1 MRFAFSP
8 DQLAM
13 QTALRALLEKECPAS
28 VVRAAW
34 TSDTG
39 HSPSLWRS
47 LTEFGLVGMTAEAA
61 HGGVGL
67 DELDLVLLLEECGR
81 AAVPAPVLETT
92 AVAAPLLRDAANDAL
107 NARWQP
113 ALASG
118 EAVVTVGLAG
128 SDFVVA
134 ANVADLVLLERSG
147 ELHAVP
153 AGALTRTAQ
162 RSVDGSRR
170 LFTVQWEPSAE
181 TLVADGEVASRA
193 IAAARDRG
201 ALAAAAQLLGLARQ
215 MIAMTVGHVAV
226 RKQFGAAIG
235 SFQAVKHHL
244 ANALVKVE
252 FARPLVYRAAY
263 SMARGD
269 ADRSL
274 HVSMAKAQ
282 ASDAAEVAARA
293 ALQCHGAIGY
303 SYEHDLH
310 LWMKRAWALGAAWGS
325 AAQHRARVGEA
336 LFGG

>member
-13 QTALRALLEKECPAS
+13 QTALRALLEKECPAP

-39 HSPSLWRS
+39 HSPALWRS
-47 LTEFGLVGMTAEAA
+47 LTDFGLVGLTADAA

-81 AAVPAPVLETT
+81 AAVPAPVLEAT

-215 MIAMTVGHVAV
+215 MIAMTVGHVTV
-226 RKQFGAAIG
+226 RKQFGDVAREIG
-235 SFQAVKHHL
+235 PSMGAEDFALLSQLVPSFQLGVGSGAPGGTEGLHNSRYAPDEACIGLGVQ
-244 ANALVKVE
+244 AL
-252 FARPLVYRAAY
+252 
-263 SMARGD
+263 S
-269 ADRSL
+269 
-274 HVSMAKAQ
+274 
-282 ASDAAEVAARA
+282 RA
-293 ALQCHGAIGY
+293 ALELL
-303 SYEHDLH
+303 S
-310 LWMKRAWALGAAWGS
+310 
-325 AAQHRARVGEA
+325 
-336 LFGG
+336 